1 VSALVFASD
10 ENHARALAV
19 AVHSALDH
27 LPRRESPELY
37 ILDNGIADASRD
49 RLVRLAN
56 AAGAALRW
64 VEVPEARL
72 SHLESVLPRPSQPN
86 SAHHITRA
94 TWARLLIP
102 ELLPGYVSRAVYLDN
117 DVLVRRDLSP
127 LFELDLDGASLAAVG
142 DFAVASEPH
151 PLWGECAEPYFNSG
165 VLVIDV
171 QRWRSA
177 ALASRALAQAAAQEP
192 PFPFADQDAL
202 NVVVDDWCELS
213 PEWNVQ
219 QGFLWRPALTESL
232 SQQRETLYDRAGI
245 LHFTGA
251 SKPWHP
257 DSTTPGTTAWARE
270 LVRSGWYTRVESAG
284 WLAAWLSRRLVGATA
299 RRGAALLRRGSRLR
313 ALARRLDRPGTRSLY
328 AAALSVVTT

>member
-27 LPRRESPELY
+27 LSAPEATEIY
-37 ILDNGIADASRD
+37 ILEDGIADSSRD
-49 RLVRLAN
+49 RVVRLVD
-56 AAGAALRW
+56 AAGAALQW

-72 SHLESVLPRPSQPN
+72 SMLESALPSASQPN
-86 SAHHITRA
+86 TAHHTTRVS
-94 TWARLLIP
+94 WARVLIP
-102 ELLPGYVSRAVYLDN
+102 ELLPSYIRRAVYLDN

-127 LFELDLDGASLAAVG
+127 LFELDLGGAALAAVG

-151 PLWGECAEPYFNSG
+151 PLWGDSAGRYFNSG

-171 QRWRSA
+171 ERWRSA
-177 ALASRALAQAAAQEP
+177 SLASRVLAHASAQTR
-192 PFPFADQDAL
+192 PFPYADQDAL
-202 NVVVDDWCELS
+202 NAVVEDWCELS

-232 SQQRETLYDRAGI
+232 SRQRKTLYDRAAI

-251 SKPWHP
+251 SKPWHS
-257 DSTTPGTTAWARE
+257 DSTAPGTTKWVRE
-270 LVRSGWYTRVESAG
+270 LLRSGWYTRIESGIWFAG
-284 WLAAWLSRRLVGATA
+284 WLGRRLARVTA
-299 RRGAALLRRGSRLR
+299 RRVAASIK
-313 ALARRLDRPGTRSLY
+313 
-328 AAALSVVTT
+328 